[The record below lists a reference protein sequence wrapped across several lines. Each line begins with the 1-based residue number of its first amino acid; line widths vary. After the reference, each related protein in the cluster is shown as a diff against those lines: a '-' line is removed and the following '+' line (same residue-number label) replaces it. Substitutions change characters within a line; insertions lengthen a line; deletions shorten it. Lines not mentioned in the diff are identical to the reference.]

1 MKKYLRLNKKNIIK
15 YKKENNWEGNG
26 IEAHDP
32 IIINSINPHYQK
44 LKLKNLNRFIQISDL
59 SLDYVYLTGC
69 RNILIKEC
77 KFNQFNLTSC
87 QRIEVRNNKLPLF
100 ILLFSRDNKILGNQI
115 SQEDYNMVTNNLG
128 ERQDN
133 KKLSVVLG
141 IMVALVFFTLSYGVG
156 PFLYFYILVLGII
169 IYFKIRSRILIK
181 RADTLP
187 DNIFSNNIKIPTE
200 I

>member
-1 MKKYLRLNKKNIIK
+1 MKNYLRLNEKNIVK
-15 YKKENNWEGNG
+15 YKNENNWQGNG

-32 IIINSINPHYQK
+32 IIIDSINPHYHK

-59 SLDYVYLTGC
+59 SLGYVYLTGC
-69 RNILIKEC
+69 RNILIEEC

-87 QRIEVRNNKLPLF
+87 QRIEVRNNILPAF
-100 ILLFSRDNKILGNQI
+100 VLLFSRDNKIIGNEI
-115 SQEDYNMVTNNLG
+115 SQDSYDIVKDSLD
-128 ERQDN
+128 ERNDN

-169 IYFKIRSRILIK
+169 IYFKIRSKILIK
-181 RADTLP
+181 RANTFP
-187 DNIFSNNIKIPTE
+187 NNIFRNNIKIPTE